1 MEVAT
6 NHMSSEYRTGR
17 EGEFTYRGHTLEQ
30 LKEMS
35 LEEVAELLPARQ
47 RRTIQRGL
55 STEQQKLRQE
65 AKDAGVQE
73 TANDPIRTHLRD
85 MPILPSFV
93 EKTFA
98 VYTGQS
104 FERVRIEPEMIGHYL
119 GEFQLTRTSVEHGQ
133 AGIGAT
139 RSSKFV
145 PLK

>member
-1 MEVAT
+1 
-6 NHMSSEYRTGR
+6 MSSEYRTGR
-17 EGEFTYRGHTLEQ
+17 EGEFTYRGHTLDELQ
-30 LKEMS
+30 EMP
-35 LEEVAELLPARQ
+35 LDEVAELLPARQ
-47 RRTIQRGL
+47 RRTIERGL
-55 STEQQKLRQE
+55 SVQEEKLRDR
-65 AKDAGVQE
+65 ASDAGVQE

-85 MPILPSFV
+85 MPVLPEFV
-93 EKTFA
+93 ELTFE

-104 FERVRIEPEMIGHYL
+104 FERVRVEPEMIGHYL

>member
-1 MEVAT
+1 
-6 NHMSSEYRTGR
+6 MSSEYRTGR
-17 EGEFTYRGHTLEQ
+17 EGEFTYRGHTLDELQ
-30 LKEMS
+30 ELS
-35 LEEVAELLPARQ
+35 LDEVAELLPARQ
-47 RRTIQRGL
+47 RRTIERGL
-55 STEQQKLRQE
+55 SVQQEKLLE
-65 AKDAGVQE
+65 AAREAGVQE

-85 MPILPSFV
+85 MPVLPEFV
-93 EKTFA
+93 EKTFE

-104 FERVRIEPEMIGHYL
+104 FERVRVEPEMIGHYL

>member
-1 MEVAT
+1 MS
-6 NHMSSEYRTGR
+6 SSEYRTGR
-17 EGEFTYRGHTLEQ
+17 EGEFTYRGHTLDE
-30 LKEMS
+30 
-35 LEEVAELLPARQ
+35 LEEMDLDEVTELLPART
-47 RRTIQRGL
+47 RRSIDRGL
-55 STEQQKLRQE
+55 GVEQQKLLEE
-65 AKDAGVQE
+65 ARERGEED

-85 MPILPSFV
+85 MPILPEFV
-93 EKTFA
+93 GLTFA

-104 FERVRIEPEMIGHYL
+104 FERVKVEPEMIGHYL

>member
-1 MEVAT
+1 
-6 NHMSSEYRTGR
+6 MSSEYRTGR
-17 EGEFTYRGHTLEQ
+17 EGEFTYRGYTLDELQ
-30 LKEMS
+30 DMELD
-35 LEEVAELLPARQ
+35 EVAELLPARQ
-47 RRTIQRGL
+47 RRTIERGL
-55 STEQQKLRQE
+55 SVQEEKLRE
-65 AKDAGVQE
+65 RAAEAGVQE

-85 MPILPSFV
+85 MPVLPEFV
-93 EKTFA
+93 ELTFE

-104 FERVRIEPEMIGHYL
+104 FERVRVEPEMIGHYL